1 MSVPVPVINFA
12 LIVAAAFFAYFP
24 PSHFIRHLPPKMS
37 DWLTPGLA
45 NIWLPYTQMQT
56 APAPLAVVASD
67 GVRLRLAD
75 GRELIDGIS
84 SWWTACHGY
93 NHPHIRKAVER
104 QLQSLPHVMFAGLVH
119 EPALTLAQR
128 LAKLLPGDLER
139 VFFTESGSVAVEVAL
154 KMALQYW
161 RNHSQPNKSRIIY
174 FRHGYH
180 GDTFATMA
188 LCDPE
193 EGMHTL
199 FAGAMPEQIMAELP
213 RNEVLRNA
221 FDDLLN
227 RHHEHVAAVIIEPLV
242 QGAGGMQMH
251 DAATLAFVAE
261 ACTRHGVLLIADEI
275 MTGFGRSG
283 RMFACEEANITPDII
298 CLSKALTGGTL
309 PLAAT
314 VARRHVFEAFLSDDP
329 AAALMH
335 GPTYMANPLACAAAH
350 ASLDLFD
357 REPRLAQVAAIEA
370 QLRTELEPCRKFAG
384 VSDVRI
390 KGAIGAVEL
399 SGHIDLGALRQRLVE
414 LNVWIRPF
422 GKVVY
427 LMPPF
432 VISSAD
438 LSVLTGAVCTLLE
451 ERA

>member
-1 MSVPVPVINFA
+1 
-12 LIVAAAFFAYFP
+12 
-24 PSHFIRHLPPKMS
+24 MS

-45 NIWLPYTQMQT
+45 HIWLPYTQMQT
-56 APAPLAVVASD
+56 APAPLPVVAAQ

-93 NHPHIRKAVER
+93 NHPHIRAAVEQ
-104 QLQSLPHVMFAGLVH
+104 QLAVLPHVMFAGLVH
-119 EPALTLAQR
+119 EPALR
-128 LAKLLPGDLER
+128 LATRLAALLPGDLER

-154 KMALQYW
+154 KMAIQYW
-161 RNHSQPNKSRIIY
+161 RNKGQPEKQRIAY

-199 FAGAMPEQIMAELP
+199 FAGTMPDQIMAELP
-213 RNEVLRNA
+213 TDENLRRA
-221 FDDLLN
+221 FDLLLETHGE
-227 RHHEHVAAVIIEPLV
+227 RVAAVIVEPLV

-251 DAATLAFVAE
+251 DAATLAFIAE
-261 ACTRHGVLLIADEI
+261 ACARNNVLLIADEI
-275 MTGFGRSG
+275 MTGFGRTG
-283 RMFACEEANITPDII
+283 RMFACEEANVVPDIV

-314 VARRHVFEAFLSDDP
+314 VARRHGFEAFLADDP

-335 GPTYMANPLACAAAH
+335 GPPYMANALACAAAN
-350 ASLDLFD
+350 ASLDLFAS
-357 REPRLAQVAAIEA
+357 EPRLAQVAAIET
-370 QLRTELEPCRKFAG
+370 QLAAELAPCRELAN
-384 VSDVRI
+384 VTAVRV

-399 SGHIDLGALRQRLVE
+399 SGEIDLDAMRRRFAE
-414 LNVWIRPF
+414 LGVWVRPF

-432 VISSAD
+432 VITAAE
-438 LSVLTGAVCTLLE
+438 LATLTAAVRQVLG
-451 ERA
+451 ERATRL

>member
-1 MSVPVPVINFA
+1 
-12 LIVAAAFFAYFP
+12 
-24 PSHFIRHLPPKMS
+24 MS

-45 NIWLPYTQMQT
+45 HLWLPYTQMQT
-56 APAPLAVVASD
+56 AAPPLAVVASD

-93 NHPHIRKAVER
+93 KHPHIRAAVEA
-104 QLQSLPHVMFAGLVH
+104 QLATLPHVMFAGLVH
-119 EPALTLAQR
+119 EPAARLAQR
-128 LAKLLPGDLER
+128 LAALLPGDLER

-154 KMALQYW
+154 KMAIQYW
-161 RNHSQPNKSRIIY
+161 RNKGQAQKRRIVY
-174 FRHGYH
+174 FRHAYH

-199 FAGAMPEQIMAELP
+199 FAGTMPEQIMAELP
-213 RNEVLRNA
+213 SDEKLRRA
-221 FDDLLN
+221 FDLLLETHAE
-227 RHHEHVAAVIIEPLV
+227 RVAAVIIEPLV
-242 QGAGGMQMH
+242 QGAGGMKMH
-251 DAATLAFVAE
+251 DAATLACVAE
-261 ACTRHGVLLIADEI
+261 ACARHGVLLIADEI
-275 MTGFGRSG
+275 MTGFGRTG
-283 RMFACEEANITPDII
+283 RMFACEEAGITPDIV

-335 GPTYMANPLACAAAH
+335 GPTYMANPLACAAAN
-350 ASLDLFD
+350 ASLDLFES
-357 REPRLAQVAAIEA
+357 EPRLAQVAAIGT
-370 QLRTELEPCRKFAG
+370 QLAAELAPCRELAG
-384 VSDVRI
+384 VAAVRV

-399 SGHIDLGALRQRLVE
+399 SGEVDLGALRRRCIE
-414 LNVWIRPF
+414 LGVWLRPF
-422 GKVVY
+422 GNLLY

-432 VISSAD
+432 VIESDD
-438 LSVLTGAVCTLLE
+438 LATLTAAVRQVLD
-451 ERA
+451 ERARLSSQLS

>member
-1 MSVPVPVINFA
+1 MPA
-12 LIVAAAFFAYFP
+12 T
-24 PSHFIRHLPPKMS
+24 R
-37 DWLTPGLA
+37 DWLTEGLPHL
-45 NIWLPYTQMQT
+45 WLPYTQMAT
-56 APAPLAVVASD
+56 AATPLAVIATQ

-93 NHPHIRKAVER
+93 NHPHIRAALE
-104 QLQSLPHVMFAGLVH
+104 QQIASLPHVMFAGLVH
-119 EPALTLAQR
+119 EPAARLAQR
-128 LAKLLPGDLER
+128 LAALLPGDLER

-154 KMALQYW
+154 KMAIQYW
-161 RNHSQPNKSRIIY
+161 RNKGQPEKKRMVY

-193 EGMHTL
+193 EGMHAL
-199 FAGAMPEQIMAELP
+199 FAGTMPEQIMAELP
-213 RNEVLRNA
+213 TDESLRRA
-221 FDDLLN
+221 FDLLLETHGE
-227 RHHEHVAAVIIEPLV
+227 RLAAVIVEPLV

-251 DAATLAFVAE
+251 DAATLAFIAE
-261 ACTRHGVLLIADEI
+261 ACRRHDVLLIADEI
-275 MTGFGRSG
+275 MTGFGRTG
-283 RMFACEEANITPDII
+283 RLFACEEAAVVPDIV

-335 GPTYMANPLACAAAH
+335 GPTYMANPLACAAAN
-350 ASLDLFD
+350 ASLDLFE
-357 REPRLAQVAAIEA
+357 REPRLAQVAAIECA
-370 QLRTELEPCRKFAG
+370 LREQLASCRELAG
-384 VSDVRI
+384 VSAVRV

-399 SGHIDLGALRQRLVE
+399 SGSIDLPQLRRRCIE
-414 LNVWIRPF
+414 LGVWLRPF
-422 GKVVY
+422 GKVLY

-432 VISSAD
+432 VIGEAD
-438 LSVLTGAVCTLLE
+438 LATLTAVVRTVLA
-451 ERA
+451 ERAVTL